1 MARSGKVLASV
12 LILLSALAAFAPLAA
27 LAQEEPPIQVDA
39 RVRVNG
45 NRPVGANFGRRIEP
59 GDATVRGRVLNL
71 EGGET
76 ALVTLVFNYRIDAPI
91 ALDEIISRIVVS
103 IEDSEGNEFST
114 VTIDPNSIN
123 LNPNRV
129 PLSYSATLYIP
140 DDARRNGY
148 FARVQIFGNYE

>member
-1 MARSGKVLASV
+1 MTRNGKVLAIV
-12 LILLSALAAFAPLAA
+12 LILLSALAVFAPLTA
-27 LAQEEPPIQVDA
+27 LAQEEPPLQEDI

-45 NRPVGANFGRRIEP
+45 NRPVGANFSRQIEP
-59 GDATVRGRVLNL
+59 GEARVRGRVLNL

-91 ALDEIISRIVVS
+91 ALDEIISLIVIS

-114 VTIDPNSIN
+114 VTIDPNDVN

-129 PLSYSATLYIP
+129 PLTYSATLYIP
-140 DDARRNGY
+140 DGARRNGY
-148 FARVQIFGNYE
+148 FARVQVFGNYE

>member
-1 MARSGKVLASV
+1 V
-12 LILLSALAAFAPLAA
+12 PLAA
-27 LAQEEPPIQVDA
+27 VAQEEPPLQEDI

-45 NRPVGANFGRRIEP
+45 NPPVGANFSRQIEP
-59 GDATVRGRVLNL
+59 GEARVRGRVLNL

-76 ALVTLVFNYRIDAPI
+76 ALVTLVFNYRSDAPI
-91 ALDEIISRIVVS
+91 ALDEIISRIVIS
-103 IEDSEGNEFST
+103 IEDSQGGEFST

-148 FARVQIFGNYE
+148 FARVQVFGNYE